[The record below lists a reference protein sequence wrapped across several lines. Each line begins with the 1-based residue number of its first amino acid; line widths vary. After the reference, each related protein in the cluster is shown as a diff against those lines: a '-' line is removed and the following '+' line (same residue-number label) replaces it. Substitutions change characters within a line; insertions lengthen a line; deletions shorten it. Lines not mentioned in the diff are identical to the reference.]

1 MNSISHNLGM
11 SISQIYFGT
20 TNAGKLKE
28 ASNILGIEVLGCG
41 LDIEE
46 IQSLDPI
53 KVAVQKARDYYAKL
67 QKPVLVED
75 VSLSFLALNGI
86 PGPYINDFLKALG
99 NQGLIDLLAD
109 KSDRRAIA
117 QTTLVYDEHVFIG
130 KIEGTIAPELAGDNG
145 FGWDPIFIPDG
156 YDKTY
161 AEMKDDGKNQCSMRA
176 LAFAELKIHLK

>member
-1 MNSISHNLGM
+1 M
-11 SISQIYFGT
+11 SISQIYFAT

-28 ASNILGIEVLGCG
+28 ASEILNLEVLACG
-41 LDIEE
+41 LDVDE

-53 KVAVQKARDYYAKL
+53 KVASQKARDYYAKL

-75 VSLSFLALNGI
+75 VSLAFLALNGL

-117 QTTLVYDEHVFIG
+117 QTTLVFDEHVFIG
-130 KIEGTIAPELAGDNG
+130 KIEGTIATELAGDNG

-156 YDKTY
+156 FDKTF
-161 AEMKDDGKNQCSMRA
+161 AQMTDDEKNKCSMRA
-176 LAFAELKIHLK
+176 LAFGEFKTWLK